1 VAYLQTLLTYSVP
14 SEAEVDRAFLESHGI
29 NVCLLNANT
38 SRNELGAPFFV
49 RLQVNAED
57 LAEARRLIAEVNPAR
72 FGSPERVE
80 EIDRAVKRAAGR
92 FVLFALPLAILAAFA
107 VYWLFTAPPEA
118 QPIRVRPRLLVFPN
132 LAAEM
137 ALSSGILVAI
147 IAGFWV
153 NRRRK

>member
-57 LAEARRLIAEVNPAR
+57 LAEAHRLIAEVNPSR
-72 FGSPERVE
+72 FGSPERAE
-80 EIDRAVKRAAGR
+80 AIDRMVKRAALR
-92 FVLFALPLAILAAFA
+92 FVLIALPPAIVAAVA
-107 VYWLFTAPPEA
+107 VYLLFSAPAQA
-118 QPIRVRPRLLVFPN
+118 QPVWVRPHFFVLPN
-132 LAAEM
+132 LPAEM
-137 ALSSGILVAI
+137 ALSTGILVAVVVGI
-147 IAGFWV
+147 WL
-153 NRRRK
+153 NRRQR